1 MILAEKCELKN
12 TKAIIQ
18 LVNFSEIVI
27 AIMSFFLSPFLSDN
41 PNLESDDKTFLSSFK
56 DLETYQK
63 CEYLI
68 SIFILKYTTLFL

>member
-56 DLETYQK
+56 D
-63 CEYLI
+63 
-68 SIFILKYTTLFL
+68 